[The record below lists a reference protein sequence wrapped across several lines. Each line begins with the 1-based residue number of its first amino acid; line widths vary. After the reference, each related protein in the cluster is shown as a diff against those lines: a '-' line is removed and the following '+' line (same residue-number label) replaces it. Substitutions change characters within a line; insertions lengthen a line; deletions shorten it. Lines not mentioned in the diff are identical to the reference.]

1 VKNIFVCV
9 SDLCC
14 GIFIPSWYQISIKAL
29 ILQPWLFMDDMCKN
43 LRGTFVLLKWMKWE
57 SKSSNSKSILNNMR
71 IEIMM
76 MRTILKLALLVTM
89 KMMLMLSITYLTIN
103 QITTVLHL
111 ITEEEE
117 VKDLIMNLIREL
129 IFLNLKGKWNL
140 MSSLIG
146 SKPWRGFSI
155 SKSFLNIKK

>member
-1 VKNIFVCV
+1 
-9 SDLCC
+9 
-14 GIFIPSWYQISIKAL
+14 
-29 ILQPWLFMDDMCKN
+29 
-43 LRGTFVLLKWMKWE
+43 
-57 SKSSNSKSILNNMR
+57 
-71 IEIMM
+71 MM